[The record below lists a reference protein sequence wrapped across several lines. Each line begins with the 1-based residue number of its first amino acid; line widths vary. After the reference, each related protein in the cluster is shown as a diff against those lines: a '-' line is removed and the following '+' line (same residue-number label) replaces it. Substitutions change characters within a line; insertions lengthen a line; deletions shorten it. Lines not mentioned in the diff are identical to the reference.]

1 MKRLAL
7 LGLIVLLAG
16 GLFTAALPAPVPVLA
31 EESTPEAPKRL
42 TTLKIN
48 FERHEWWLVRWKDN
62 EITCRFLVEHEGLP
76 IADEIRVWCGAT
88 LYNEWLA
95 TKPCTL
101 SSPEQ
106 SLQSCPGLYLYHF
119 TSYPASKEVKV
130 ELPLPS
136 VWVSVTDC
144 TPQPPGNRCESLP
157 NLLLTGEEPLPN
169 ETIISI
175 QGTLN
180 GDPFIC
186 NGDACAIPLQPT
198 GQGGVTVEFWADSS
212 FGDASPKFSALVRVI
227 PQGDFMSP
235 EGASTDKPLYYVDVL
250 SSQWRGGALASCSD
264 IWGSFP
270 PIGGPPPWLTTPQD
284 PQELYSAV
292 SLYYLAGMLIANGEV
307 DASECRD
314 GGLST
319 PLTASECGVRAAYE
333 QVVAWQNRFDEEI
346 WNVAQ
351 DTGVPAQLL
360 KNIFSRE
367 SQFWPGIYQNY
378 KEAGLGQ
385 LTEKGADTVLL
396 WNPGF
401 FEQFCP
407 LVLHQSRCDLGFGNI
422 KEEERALLRG
432 ALVGKVNA
440 ACADCPAGIDLS
452 QAHFSIRVFAEG
464 MIGNCEQVGRVLN
477 NLTGRT
483 AGSVA
488 TYEDLWRFTLVN
500 YNAGPGCLAT
510 AVRKALSLGQPLT
523 WQNVSAQLEPACQGA
538 IKYVNDISEK
548 LSGIQPTPTSW
559 VYPGQPPPQATV
571 VTLPPGVTPVRQPTL
586 PPGAT
591 PLPGAT
597 PVPGASPQP
606 GYPPPQPTAGDGY
619 PYPVQPTPTFYNPY
633 P

>member
-7 LGLIVLLAG
+7 LGMIVLLAG
-16 GLFTAALPAPVPVLA
+16 GLFTAALPAPLPALA
-31 EESTPEAPKRL
+31 QQATPEAPKRQ
-42 TTLKIN
+42 TTLQIN

-62 EITCRFLVEHEGLP
+62 EITCRFLVEHDGLP

-95 TKPCTL
+95 TQPCSL
-101 SSPEQ
+101 ASPNQ
-106 SLQSCPGLYLYHF
+106 TLQSCPGLYLYHF
-119 TSYPASKEVKV
+119 ASYPASKEVKV
-130 ELPLPS
+130 DLPLPA
-136 VWVSVTDC
+136 VWVSVTGC

-157 NLLLTGEEPLPN
+157 HLLLTGEEPLPN

-180 GDPFIC
+180 GNPFVC
-186 NGDACAIPLQPT
+186 NGDTCAIPLQPT
-198 GQGGVTVEFWADSS
+198 GQGGITVEFWADSS

-235 EGASTDKPLYYVDVL
+235 DGASTDKPLYYVDVL
-250 SSQWRGGALASCSD
+250 SSQWRGGTLASCSD

-270 PIGGPPPWLTTPQD
+270 PIGGPAPWLTTPQD

-333 QVVAWQNRFDEEI
+333 QVVHWQNRFDEEI

-385 LTEKGADTVLL
+385 LTEKGADTILL
-396 WNPGF
+396 WNPSF

-407 LVLHQSRCDLGFGNI
+407 LVLHQNRCSLGFGNI

-477 NLTGRT
+477 NLTGKT

-500 YNAGPGCLAT
+500 YNAGPGCLAN
-510 AVRKALSLGQPLT
+510 AVRKTLSLAQPLT
-523 WQNVSAQLEPACQGA
+523 WQNVSAQLEPACQAA
-538 IKYVNDISEK
+538 IKYVNDISDR
-548 LSGIQPTPTSW
+548 LSGVQPTPTSW

-571 VTLPPGVTPVRQPTL
+571 VTLPPGVTPVFQPTL

-591 PLPGAT
+591 PQPGQT
-597 PVPGASPQP
+597 PQP
-606 GYPPPQPTAGDGY
+606 GYPPPQPTPGQDY